1 MSDPP
6 LKECFNSSF
15 ELWGE
20 LVDSR
25 PAFTNASELRDM
37 LLELKDILHILDQ
50 CLASYEHLS
59 TSLATELL

>member
-6 LKECFNSSF
+6 LKECFNLSF

-25 PAFTNASELRDM
+25 PAFTNASKLCDM
-37 LLELKDILHILDQ
+37 LLEIKDILCIVDRF
-50 CLASYEHLS
+50 LASYEHLS
-59 TSLATELL
+59 TSLVI